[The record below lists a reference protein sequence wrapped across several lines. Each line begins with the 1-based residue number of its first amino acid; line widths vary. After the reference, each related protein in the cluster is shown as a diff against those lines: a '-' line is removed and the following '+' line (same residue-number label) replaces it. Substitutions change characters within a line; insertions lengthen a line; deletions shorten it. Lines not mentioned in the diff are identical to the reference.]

1 MKKFF
6 SALIVGA
13 MMLAAV
19 SADAAKFHT
28 LAEITAYDFY
38 QNLGYEVDCS
48 HFDRADG
55 KIIFRTILPEEPLAL
70 KEEAPNVLI
79 YAEPTNNGRVVE
91 IDIYMQSDADKNLLA
106 AFVGK
111 VINALDPD
119 AFQKN
124 QSAIEKNIDRLINL
138 PKDGYVDI
146 VLDAERKLSLYKQA
160 QRGKVLA
167 IFIEDAR
174 DAVNTAPEDK

>member
-6 SALIVGA
+6 FALIVGA
-13 MMLAAV
+13 LIFAAN
-19 SADAAKFHT
+19 SADAAKFHV
-28 LAEITAYDFY
+28 LAEIDAYDFY

-55 KIIFRTILPEEPLAL
+55 KIIFRTILPEEPLSL
-70 KEEAPNVLI
+70 SQDDPNVLI
-79 YAEPTNNGRVVE
+79 YAEPTKKSRIVE
-91 IDIYMQSDADKNLLA
+91 IDIYLQSDADKNLLT
-106 AFVGK
+106 AFVTK

-124 QSAIEKNIDRLINL
+124 QAAIENNIARLINSNA
-138 PKDGYVDI
+138 PADVDI
-146 VLDAERKLSLYKQA
+146 VLDAERKLNLYKEQL
-160 QRGKVLA
+160 RGKVLA

-174 DAVNTAPEDK
+174 DAVNTAPDN